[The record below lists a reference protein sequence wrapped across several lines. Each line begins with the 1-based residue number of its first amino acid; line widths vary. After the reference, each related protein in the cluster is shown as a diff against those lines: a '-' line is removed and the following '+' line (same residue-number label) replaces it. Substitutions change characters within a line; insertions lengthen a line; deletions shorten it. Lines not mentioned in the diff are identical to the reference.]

1 MRRALFVKTL
11 TKLGSPTRGLT
22 PTLSVSGSL
31 LHIVGVSTHDIYN
44 GLNTNAPR
52 LSCARC
58 RYDSPVPSLRV
69 KPTPPLGERCDKTGR
84 GRGKGS
90 GKYGGAKAEL
100 PLTDRRFDNHGLS
113 SLSDQTC
120 QQEMLQ
126 QDSGAE
132 RDTPPPSPPPP
143 HTPPYTVRTHTLYTP
158 SRVIDARAHHTET
171 RKHIKHVKKCYVQ
184 KLGIKL

>member
-1 MRRALFVKTL
+1 MFVKTL

-31 LHIVGVSTHDIYN
+31 LLIVGVSTHDIYN

-58 RYDSPVPSLRV
+58 LYDSPVLSLRV

-84 GRGKGS
+84 VGGGRE
-90 GKYGGAKAEL
+90 AENTAE
-100 PLTDRRFDNHGLS
+100 PKPSCHSLTGVLTIMGCHHFLIRPVSKKCCNKTAVQR
-113 SLSDQTC
+113 
-120 QQEMLQ
+120 E
-126 QDSGAE
+126 
-132 RDTPPPSPPPP
+132 TPPHHHHHH
-143 HTPPYTVRTHTLYTP
+143 HTHLHILYAHTHTIY
-158 SRVIDARAHHTET
+158 TET